1 VNVKKEHLTAI
12 TAKFSYAFGILS
24 FINAPKPRSIT
35 EPSVVEGSD
44 SICIYPSLK
53 LPPIAASGKGSLTV
67 EPAHGVRS
75 NVVVFHPVTGKGQWS
90 HIFANMP
97 VSGEG
102 LKKSVN
108 RAGARS
114 TLNCWTG
121 PW

>member
-12 TAKFSYAFGILS
+12 TAAKFSYAFGILS

-35 EPSVVEGSD
+35 EPSVVEGSGTD
-44 SICIYPSLK
+44 SISTASTPAWK
-53 LPPIAASGKGSLTV
+53 LPPIAASEGSLTV

-75 NVVVFHPVTGKGQWS
+75 NVVVFHPVTGKAATGAT
-90 HIFANMP
+90 IFNMP

-114 TLNCWTG
+114 TLNC
-121 PW
+121 